1 MFGFTFK
8 SIKSEYIFAGYNV
21 RKSFS
26 VVNSIEDKKVV
37 YDSFLYT
44 YLDTNLSFY
53 ILMDNGLY
61 KNVDLNI
68 EVPEATAEEIKSLH
82 VARGIL
88 KDTSDYDEYDID
100 KVIGVFGLHNI
111 SEVIKLADEL
121 GKKDDT
127 RDVSLEAIL
136 DVKSQYTG
144 MEVNTIIG
152 KFNKFLKRPSG
163 FITVPPIKN
172 APDDPYNSLIGD
184 EMDFFDFMSNKDSE
198 QIMDDLCLLNQNVD
212 GIGNVKS
219 DREIVITKGT
229 DTTSGNIEI
238 KSTEE

>member
-8 SIKSEYIFAGYNV
+8 SIKSEYIYAGYNV

-26 VVNSIEDKKVV
+26 VVNSVEDKKVI

-44 YLDTNLSFY
+44 YIDTNLSFY

-61 KNVDLNI
+61 KNVDLDI

-82 VARGIL
+82 IARGRID
-88 KDTSDYDEYDID
+88 DTSEYDEYDKD
-100 KVIGVFGLHNI
+100 KVVGVFGLHKI
-111 SEVIKLADEL
+111 DEVIKLADEL
-121 GKKDDT
+121 GKKDNEK
-127 RDVSLEAIL
+127 DVSLQAIL

-144 MEVNTIIG
+144 MEVNTIIS
-152 KFNKFLKRPSG
+152 KFNRLLKRPSG
-163 FITVPPIKN
+163 HITVPPIKN
-172 APDDPYNSLIGD
+172 DASDPYNSLIGD

-198 QIMDDLCLLNQNVD
+198 QIMDDLCLLNQNLD
-212 GIGNVKS
+212 GVGNVKS
-219 DREIVITKGT
+219 GREVVITKGT
-229 DTTSGNIEI
+229 DTTSGNVEI

>member
-8 SIKSEYIFAGYNV
+8 NIKSEYIYAGYNV

-26 VVNSIEDKKVV
+26 IVNSIEDKKVV

-44 YLDTNLSFY
+44 YIDTNLSFY
-53 ILMDNGLY
+53 ILMESGLY
-61 KNVDLNI
+61 RNVALGID
-68 EVPEATAEEIKSLH
+68 VPEATAEEIKSLH
-82 VARGIL
+82 IARGRL
-88 KDTSDYDEYDID
+88 SDTSEYDEYDKD
-100 KVIGVFGLHNI
+100 KVVGVFGLHKI
-111 SEVIKLADEL
+111 EDVIKLADEL
-121 GKKDDT
+121 GKKDDSK
-127 RDVSLEAIL
+127 DVSLEAVVDI
-136 DVKSQYTG
+136 KSQYTG

-152 KFNKFLKRPSG
+152 KFNKYLKRPSG
-163 FITVPPIKN
+163 YITVPPIKN
-172 APDDPYNSLIGD
+172 DVSDPYNSLIGD

-219 DREIVITKGT
+219 GREVVITKGT
-229 DTTSGNIEI
+229 DTTSGNVEI